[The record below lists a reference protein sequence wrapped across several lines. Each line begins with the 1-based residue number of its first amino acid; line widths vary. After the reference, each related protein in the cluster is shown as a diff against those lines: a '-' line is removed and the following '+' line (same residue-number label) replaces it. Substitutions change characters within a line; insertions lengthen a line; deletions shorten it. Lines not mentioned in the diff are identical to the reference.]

1 LRHAIPHIRA
11 IADIVIASNSDTY
24 GDSVAHNITKELV
37 KLAKPI
43 DSVQPHPRNVRQ
55 GDVGAIAT
63 SLEINGQYRPIVVH
77 KTTSNILAGNHT
89 YKAAVSLGWTEIAI
103 TFVDCTDDEALKI
116 LLADNKAND
125 LASYDDSALAD
136 LLQDLVGGA
145 GLDGTLYELSDLD
158 DLIALLE
165 PPNLDDLISDIGEHD
180 DNDDFTGVIK
190 VRVGLSVY
198 ERWQNTYGEL
208 AGDTDDER
216 ILSLLNGYDQAH

>member
-1 LRHAIPHIRA
+1 M
-11 IADIVIASNSDTY
+11 
-24 GDSVAHNITKELV
+24 AHNITKELV

-77 KTTSNILAGNHT
+77 KSTNNILAGNHT

-103 TFVDCTDDEALKI
+103 TYVDCTDDEALKI

>member
-1 LRHAIPHIRA
+1 
-11 IADIVIASNSDTY
+11 VIASNSDTY

-77 KTTSNILAGNHT
+77 KSTNNILAGNHT

-103 TFVDCTDDEALKI
+103 TYVDCTDDEALKI

>member
-1 LRHAIPHIRA
+1 M
-11 IADIVIASNSDTY
+11 
-24 GDSVAHNITKELV
+24 AHNITKELV

-63 SLEINGQYRPIVVH
+63 SLNLNGQYRPIVVH
-77 KTTSNILAGNHT
+77 KTSNNILAGNHT
-89 YKAAVSLGWTEIAI
+89 YKAAVSLGWTHIAI
-103 TFVDCTDDEALKI
+103 TYVDCTDEQALKI

-136 LLQDLVGGA
+136 LLKDLVGGP

-158 DLIALLE
+158 DLIAMLE

-198 ERWQNTYGEL
+198 ERWQNTYSEL

>member
-1 LRHAIPHIRA
+1 MHGIPVIHANT
-11 IADIVIASNSDTY
+11 DIVIASNSDTY

-55 GDVGAIAT
+55 GDVGAIAN
-63 SLEINGQYRPIVVH
+63 SLQLNGQYRPIVVH
-77 KTTSNILAGNHT
+77 KTTGNILAGNHT
-89 YKAAVSLGWTEIAI
+89 YKAAVALQWTEIAI
-103 TFVDCTDDEALKI
+103 TYVDCTDDQALKI

-125 LASYDDSALAD
+125 LASYDDNALAE
-136 LLQDLVGGA
+136 LLKDLVGGP

-165 PPNLDDLISDIGEHD
+165 PPNLEDLISDIGEHD

-198 ERWQNTYGEL
+198 ERWQNTYGTL
-208 AGDTDDER
+208 AGDNDDER
-216 ILSLLNGYDQAH
+216 ILSLLNGYDQAD

>member
-1 LRHAIPHIRA
+1 M
-11 IADIVIASNSDTY
+11 IASNSDTY

>member
-1 LRHAIPHIRA
+1 
-11 IADIVIASNSDTY
+11 VIASNSDTY

-63 SLEINGQYRPIVVH
+63 SLNLNGQYRPIVVH
-77 KTTSNILAGNHT
+77 KSSNNILAGNHT
-89 YKAAVSLGWTEIAI
+89 YKAAVSLDWTHIAI
-103 TFVDCTDDEALKI
+103 TYVDCTDEQALKI

-136 LLQDLVGGA
+136 LLKDLVGGP

-158 DLIALLE
+158 DLIAMLE

-190 VRVGLSVY
+190 IRVGLSVY
-198 ERWQNTYGEL
+198 ERWQNTYSEL
-208 AGDTDDER
+208 AGDNDDER

>member
-1 LRHAIPHIRA
+1 M
-11 IADIVIASNSDTY
+11 
-24 GDSVAHNITKELV
+24 AHNITKELV

-63 SLEINGQYRPIVVH
+63 SLNLNGQYRPIVVH
-77 KTTSNILAGNHT
+77 KTSNNILAGNHT
-89 YKAAVSLGWTEIAI
+89 YKAAVSLGWTHIAI
-103 TFVDCTDDEALKI
+103 TYVDCTDEQALKI

-136 LLQDLVGGA
+136 LLKDLVGGP

-158 DLIALLE
+158 DLIAMLE

-198 ERWQNTYGEL
+198 ERWQNTYSEL
-208 AGDTDDER
+208 AGDNDDER

>member
-1 LRHAIPHIRA
+1 
-11 IADIVIASNSDTY
+11 VIASNSDTY

-63 SLEINGQYRPIVVH
+63 SLNLNGQYRPIVVH
-77 KTTSNILAGNHT
+77 KSTNNILAGNHT
-89 YKAAVSLGWTEIAI
+89 YKAAVSLDWTHIAI
-103 TFVDCTDDEALKI
+103 TYVDCTDEQALKI

-136 LLQDLVGGA
+136 LLKDLVGGP

-158 DLIALLE
+158 DLIAMLE
-165 PPNLDDLISDIGEHD
+165 PPNLEDLISDIGEHD

-190 VRVGLSVY
+190 IRVGLSVY
-198 ERWQNTYGEL
+198 ERWQNTYSEL
-208 AGDTDDER
+208 AGDNDDER

>member
-1 LRHAIPHIRA
+1 
-11 IADIVIASNSDTY
+11 
-24 GDSVAHNITKELV
+24 VAHNITKELV

-63 SLEINGQYRPIVVH
+63 SLNLNGQYRPIVVH
-77 KTTSNILAGNHT
+77 KTSNNILAGNHT
-89 YKAAVSLGWTEIAI
+89 YKAAVSLGWTHIAI
-103 TFVDCTDDEALKI
+103 TYVDCTDDQALKI

-136 LLQDLVGGA
+136 LLKDLVGGP

-158 DLIALLE
+158 DLIAMLE

-180 DNDDFTGVIK
+180 DNDDFSGVIK
-190 VRVGLSVY
+190 IRVGLSVY
-198 ERWQNTYGEL
+198 ERWQNTYSEL
-208 AGDTDDER
+208 AGDNDDER

>member
-1 LRHAIPHIRA
+1 
-11 IADIVIASNSDTY
+11 VIASNSDTY

-63 SLEINGQYRPIVVH
+63 SLNLNGQYRPIVVH
-77 KTTSNILAGNHT
+77 KSTNNILAGNHT
-89 YKAAVSLGWTEIAI
+89 YKAAVSLDWTHIAI
-103 TFVDCTDDEALKI
+103 TYVDCTDEQALKI

-136 LLQDLVGGA
+136 LLKDLVGGP

-158 DLIALLE
+158 DLIAMLE

-190 VRVGLSVY
+190 IRVGLSVY
-198 ERWQNTYGEL
+198 ERWQNTYSEL
-208 AGDTDDER
+208 AGDNDDER

>member
-1 LRHAIPHIRA
+1 
-11 IADIVIASNSDTY
+11 VIASNSDTY

-63 SLEINGQYRPIVVH
+63 SLNLNGQYRPIVAH
-77 KTTSNILAGNHT
+77 KTSNNILAGNHT
-89 YKAAVSLGWTEIAI
+89 YKAAVSLGWTHIAI
-103 TFVDCTDDEALKI
+103 TYVDCTDDQALKI

-136 LLQDLVGGA
+136 LLKDLVGGP

-158 DLIALLE
+158 DLIAMLE

-180 DNDDFTGVIK
+180 DNDDFSGVIK

-198 ERWQNTYGEL
+198 ERWQNTYSEL

>member
-1 LRHAIPHIRA
+1 M
-11 IADIVIASNSDTY
+11 
-24 GDSVAHNITKELV
+24 AHNITKELV

-43 DSVQPHPRNVRQ
+43 ESVQPHPRNVRQ

-77 KTTSNILAGNHT
+77 KTTNNILAGNHT
-89 YKAAVSLGWTEIAI
+89 YKAAVSLGWTQIAI
-103 TFVDCTDDEALKI
+103 TYVDCTDDEALKI

>member
-1 LRHAIPHIRA
+1 M
-11 IADIVIASNSDTY
+11 
-24 GDSVAHNITKELV
+24 AHNITKELV

-63 SLEINGQYRPIVVH
+63 SLNLNGQYRPIVAH
-77 KTTSNILAGNHT
+77 KTSNNILAGNHT
-89 YKAAVSLGWTEIAI
+89 YKAAVSLGWTHIAI
-103 TFVDCTDDEALKI
+103 TYVDCTDDQALKI

-136 LLQDLVGGA
+136 LLKDLVGGP

-158 DLIALLE
+158 DLIAMLE

-180 DNDDFTGVIK
+180 DNDDFSGVIK

-198 ERWQNTYGEL
+198 ERWQNTYSEL

>member
-1 LRHAIPHIRA
+1 M
-11 IADIVIASNSDTY
+11 
-24 GDSVAHNITKELV
+24 AHNITKELV

-43 DSVQPHPRNVRQ
+43 ESVQPHPRNVRQ

-103 TFVDCTDDEALKI
+103 TYVDCSDDDALKI

-136 LLQDLVGGA
+136 LLKDLVGGP

>member
-1 LRHAIPHIRA
+1 M
-11 IADIVIASNSDTY
+11 
-24 GDSVAHNITKELV
+24 AHNIILELM

-103 TFVDCTDDEALKI
+103 TYVDCSDDDALKI

-136 LLQDLVGGA
+136 LLKDLVGGP

-198 ERWQNTYGEL
+198 ERWQNTYSEL

>member
-1 LRHAIPHIRA
+1 M
-11 IADIVIASNSDTY
+11 
-24 GDSVAHNITKELV
+24 AHNITKELV

-103 TFVDCTDDEALKI
+103 TYVDCSDDDALKI

-136 LLQDLVGGA
+136 LLKDLVGGP

-198 ERWQNTYGEL
+198 ERWQNTYSEL

>member
-1 LRHAIPHIRA
+1 M
-11 IADIVIASNSDTY
+11 
-24 GDSVAHNITKELV
+24 AHNITKELV

-63 SLEINGQYRPIVVH
+63 SLNLNGQYRPIVVH
-77 KTTSNILAGNHT
+77 KTSNNILAGNHT
-89 YKAAVSLGWTEIAI
+89 YKAAVSLGWTHIAI
-103 TFVDCTDDEALKI
+103 TYVDCTDEQALKI

-136 LLQDLVGGA
+136 LLKDLVGGP

-158 DLIALLE
+158 DLIAMLE

-180 DNDDFTGVIK
+180 DNDDFSGVIK

-198 ERWQNTYGEL
+198 ERWQNTYSEL

>member
-1 LRHAIPHIRA
+1 
-11 IADIVIASNSDTY
+11 VIASNSDTY

>member
-1 LRHAIPHIRA
+1 M
-11 IADIVIASNSDTY
+11 
-24 GDSVAHNITKELV
+24 AHNITKELV

-63 SLEINGQYRPIVVH
+63 SLNLNGQYRPIVVH
-77 KTTSNILAGNHT
+77 KSTNNILAGNHT
-89 YKAAVSLGWTEIAI
+89 YKAAVSLDWTHIAI
-103 TFVDCTDDEALKI
+103 TYVDCTDEQALKI

-136 LLQDLVGGA
+136 LLKDLVGGP

-158 DLIALLE
+158 DLIAMLE
-165 PPNLDDLISDIGEHD
+165 PPNLDDLISNIGEHD

-190 VRVGLSVY
+190 IRVGLSVY
-198 ERWQNTYGEL
+198 ERWQNTYSEL
-208 AGDTDDER
+208 AGDNDDER

>member
-1 LRHAIPHIRA
+1 
-11 IADIVIASNSDTY
+11 VIASNSDTY

-63 SLEINGQYRPIVVH
+63 SLNLNGQYRPIVVH
-77 KTTSNILAGNHT
+77 KTSNNILAGNHT
-89 YKAAVSLGWTEIAI
+89 YKAAVSLGWTHIAI
-103 TFVDCTDDEALKI
+103 TYVDCTDEQALKI

-136 LLQDLVGGA
+136 LLKDLVGGP

-158 DLIALLE
+158 DLIAMLE

-180 DNDDFTGVIK
+180 DNDDFSGVIK
-190 VRVGLSVY
+190 IRVGLSVY
-198 ERWQNTYGEL
+198 ERWQNTYSEL
-208 AGDTDDER
+208 AGDNDDER

>member
-1 LRHAIPHIRA
+1 M
-11 IADIVIASNSDTY
+11 
-24 GDSVAHNITKELV
+24 AHNITKELV

-63 SLEINGQYRPIVVH
+63 SLNLNGQYRPIVVH
-77 KTTSNILAGNHT
+77 KSTNNILAGNHT
-89 YKAAVSLGWTEIAI
+89 YKAAVSLDWTHIAI
-103 TFVDCTDDEALKI
+103 TYVDCTDEQALKI

-136 LLQDLVGGA
+136 LLKDLVGGP

-158 DLIALLE
+158 DLIAMLE

-190 VRVGLSVY
+190 IRVGLSVY
-198 ERWQNTYGEL
+198 ERWQNTYSEL
-208 AGDTDDER
+208 AGDNDDER

>member
-1 LRHAIPHIRA
+1 
-11 IADIVIASNSDTY
+11 
-24 GDSVAHNITKELV
+24 VAHNITKELV
-37 KLAKPI
+37 RLAKPI
-43 DSVQPHPRNVRQ
+43 ESVQPHPRNVRQ

-77 KTTSNILAGNHT
+77 KTSNNILAGNHT
-89 YKAAVSLGWTEIAI
+89 YKAAVSLGWTQIAI
-103 TFVDCTDDEALKI
+103 TYVDCTDDQALKI

-125 LASYDDSALAD
+125 LASYDDNGLAD
-136 LLQDLVGGA
+136 LLKDLVGGP

-165 PPNLDDLISDIGEHD
+165 PPNLNDLISDIGEHD
-180 DNDDFTGVIK
+180 NNDDFTGVIK

-208 AGDTDDER
+208 AGDSDDER

>member
-1 LRHAIPHIRA
+1 M
-11 IADIVIASNSDTY
+11 
-24 GDSVAHNITKELV
+24 AHNITKELV

-63 SLEINGQYRPIVVH
+63 SLNLNGQYRPIVVH
-77 KTTSNILAGNHT
+77 KTSNNILAGNHT
-89 YKAAVSLGWTEIAI
+89 YKAAVSLGWTHIAI
-103 TFVDCTDDEALKI
+103 TYVDCTDEQALKI

-136 LLQDLVGGA
+136 LLKDLVGGP

-158 DLIALLE
+158 DLIAMLE

-190 VRVGLSVY
+190 IRVGLSVY
-198 ERWQNTYGEL
+198 ERWLNTYSEL
-208 AGDTDDER
+208 AGDNDDER

>member
-1 LRHAIPHIRA
+1 M
-11 IADIVIASNSDTY
+11 
-24 GDSVAHNITKELV
+24 AHNITKELV

-43 DSVQPHPRNVRQ
+43 ESVQPHPRNVRQ

-89 YKAAVSLGWTEIAI
+89 YKAALSLGWTQIAI
-103 TFVDCTDDEALKI
+103 TYVDCTDDEALKI

-136 LLQDLVGGA
+136 LLKDLVGGP

>member
-1 LRHAIPHIRA
+1 M
-11 IADIVIASNSDTY
+11 
-24 GDSVAHNITKELV
+24 AHNITKELV

-43 DSVQPHPRNVRQ
+43 ESVQPHPRNVRQ

-77 KTTSNILAGNHT
+77 KTTNNILAGNHT
-89 YKAAVSLGWTEIAI
+89 YKAALSLGWTQIAI
-103 TFVDCTDDEALKI
+103 TYVDCTDDEALKI

-136 LLQDLVGGA
+136 LLKDLVGGP

>member
-1 LRHAIPHIRA
+1 M
-11 IADIVIASNSDTY
+11 
-24 GDSVAHNITKELV
+24 AHNITKELI

-55 GDVGAIAT
+55 GDVGAIAN

-77 KTTSNILAGNHT
+77 KTTNNILAGNHT
-89 YKAAVSLGWTEIAI
+89 YKAALSLGWTQIAI
-103 TFVDCTDDEALKI
+103 TYVDCTDDEALKI

-136 LLQDLVGGA
+136 LLKDLVGGP

>member
-1 LRHAIPHIRA
+1 
-11 IADIVIASNSDTY
+11 VIASNSDTY

-37 KLAKPI
+37 RLAKPI
-43 DSVQPHPRNVRQ
+43 ESVQPHPRNVRQ

-77 KTTSNILAGNHT
+77 KTSNNILAGNHT
-89 YKAAVSLGWTEIAI
+89 YKAAVSLGWTQIAI
-103 TFVDCTDDEALKI
+103 TYVDCTDDQALKI

-136 LLQDLVGGA
+136 LLKDLVGGP

-198 ERWQNTYGEL
+198 ERWQNTYSEL

>member
-1 LRHAIPHIRA
+1 M
-11 IADIVIASNSDTY
+11 
-24 GDSVAHNITKELV
+24 AHNITKELV

-63 SLEINGQYRPIVVH
+63 SLNLNGQYRPIVVH
-77 KTTSNILAGNHT
+77 KSSNNILAGNHT
-89 YKAAVSLGWTEIAI
+89 YKAAVSLDWTHIAI
-103 TFVDCTDDEALKI
+103 TYVDCTDEQALKI

-136 LLQDLVGGA
+136 LLKDLVGGP

-158 DLIALLE
+158 DLIAMLE

-190 VRVGLSVY
+190 IRVGLSVY
-198 ERWQNTYGEL
+198 ERWQNTYSEL
-208 AGDTDDER
+208 AGDNDDER